1 MIKFCSGLIHCLW
14 IEFLKQLMKIDDD
27 LSLKL
32 NHDRKIDEFLRAA
45 LMLAISQDA
54 VIRVSQERSRTL
66 R

>member
-1 MIKFCSGLIHCLW
+1 MIKFCSGLIHCLR
-14 IEFLKQLMKIDDD
+14 IEFLKKLMKIDDD